1 MFIGTTEFIYE
12 ITDDIWIKVDDND
25 IKPRTQVKNL
35 GFYMD
40 RHMVFNAHIKMCRNG
55 TGMLMYMN
63 RINKYF
69 GETTRIQVVQGLAQ
83 STDYCLIWGITATQE
98 EMTQNQ

>member
-12 ITDDIWIKVDDND
+12 ITDDMWIKVDDNY

-40 RHMVFNAHIKMCRNG
+40 RHMVFSSHIKMCRNV

-69 GETTRIQVVQGLAQ
+69 GETTWIQVVQGLA
-83 STDYCLIWGITATQE
+83 
-98 EMTQNQ
+98 